1 MWQIIVKFQINHIQI
16 MKLFSS
22 FHNPGTKKYAM
33 YYSGVLV
40 VISVVI
46 FFTTLQT
53 IHQNPLSSIMTFFE
67 GFFSLF
73 MLSRNKQVGNALVSH
88 VSSLRG
94 IIRPSLLFS

>member
-1 MWQIIVKFQINHIQI
+1 
-16 MKLFSS
+16 MKVFSS
-22 FHNPGTKKYAM
+22 FHNPSTKKYII
-33 YYSGVLV
+33 YYSVVLV
-40 VISVVI
+40 IISVTI

-88 VSSLRG
+88 MSKLKG
-94 IIRPSLLFS
+94 IIRLSLPSS